1 MNIQEYIRI
10 LRRRGW
16 IVVAAVL
23 LCAAAAFGVSA
34 LQKEVYRASVYV
46 STVPARADYGLA
58 TTASEL
64 MRNFVA
70 NIQTPEVAQQVIDQA
85 RLDQN
90 PYEFLSD
97 VKIQPDPST
106 FLIRIDAEA
115 GDPEVAQRMAITLAE
130 IFEAERK
137 AYYAQQDKRDRIEV
151 KIVSRAIGAPQIQ
164 PRPAVNALAGGV
176 LGLLFGVA
184 IVLAL
189 TWMEVDLL
197 RTPAAVERALE
208 LPVLGAIP
216 HGDKPTST
224 TQPAVQPSSVGAPKT
239 V

>member
-10 LRRRGW
+10 IQRRGW
-16 IVVAAVL
+16 IVVTAVF
-23 LCAAAAFGVSA
+23 LCAAAAFGVSSFQEE
-34 LQKEVYRASVYV
+34 LYRASVYV
-46 STVPARADYGLA
+46 STVPARPDFGLA
-58 TTASEL
+58 NTASEL

-70 NIQTPEVAQQVIDQA
+70 NLQTPEVAQKVIDQA

-97 VKIQPDPST
+97 VKIQPDSST

-115 GDPEVAQRMAITLAE
+115 GDPEVAKLMAITLAE
-130 IFEAERK
+130 IFEAERN
-137 AYYAQQDKRDRIEV
+137 AYYAQLDKQDRIEV
-151 KIVSRAIGAPQIQ
+151 KIVSRAIDAPQIQ
-164 PRPAVNALAGGV
+164 PRPTVNALAGGV
-176 LGLLFGVA
+176 LGLLFGVGM
-184 IVLAL
+184 VLAL

-197 RTPAAVERALE
+197 RTPASVERALE

-216 HGDKPTST
+216 QGGKSASP
-224 TQPAVQPSSVGAPKT
+224 TQPAVQPGPVGAPKT